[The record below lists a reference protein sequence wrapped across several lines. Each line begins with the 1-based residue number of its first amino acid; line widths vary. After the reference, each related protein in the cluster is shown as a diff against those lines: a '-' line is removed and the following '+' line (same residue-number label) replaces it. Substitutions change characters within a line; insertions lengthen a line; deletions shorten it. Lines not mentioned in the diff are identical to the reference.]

1 MVIEGCRMNAVERFA
16 VEAVAFREWAAG
28 GTDSGEIA
36 ARNALLC
43 ITRLY
48 LAALEL
54 PPAWSEELADQPDAE
69 RVSDAEWRA
78 VFSAAGRLPLDFY
91 GEVFDLLIVPPE
103 EPSIGSLS
111 DDIAG
116 IYRDVVSG
124 LVGFES
130 GRRAV
135 ALREW
140 GFHFRHH
147 WGVHATGAI
156 RALHAWLADNAFD
169 RLASE
174 GTPSAPVEG

>member
-1 MVIEGCRMNAVERFA
+1 MNAVERFA
-16 VEAVAFREWAAG
+16 AAAIDFRQWAAR

-103 EPSIGSLS
+103 
-111 DDIAG
+111 
-116 IYRDVVSG
+116 
-124 LVGFES
+124 
-130 GRRAV
+130 
-135 ALREW
+135 
-140 GFHFRHH
+140 
-147 WGVHATGAI
+147 
-156 RALHAWLADNAFD
+156 
-169 RLASE
+169 